1 MPALT
6 SARTFPNID
15 GRDIIRELPG
25 VYGFL
30 RYRWGD
36 LTPRIDVLDDMFVVH
51 CDGLGGDDFD
61 WKPLDY
67 ALVAIQRKEL
77 SISKRISN

>member
-6 SARTFPNID
+6 AARTFPEIAA
-15 GRDIIRELPG
+15 RDIIRELPG

-36 LTPRIDVLDDMFVVH
+36 LTPRIDVLEDMFVVH
-51 CDGLGGDDFD
+51 CDGLGIDFD

-67 ALVAIQRKEL
+67 ALVAVQRKEL
-77 SISKRISN
+77 SISKRQL